1 MSLEALIY
9 EPDELTL
16 ERLDAMIATL
26 RLQRMNFDQH
36 NTPAPKATKAKS
48 EISKAADQLKLEI
61 KL

>member
-1 MSLEALIY
+1 MSLEALTY
-9 EPDELTL
+9 EPDELTP

-36 NTPAPKATKAKS
+36 GTPAPKAVKAKS
-48 EISKAADQLKLEI
+48 EISKAADQLNLEI